1 MEWDTSFYMKNKK
14 KTSIQ
19 AKTLFF
25 LLSYNVVIIILLWF
39 CQIKILDIYYEK
51 EQMLNM
57 NNIVYSLK
65 SVESDNLISTLQE
78 IAYEKNVCIVVSDD
92 INVVGAYNMNMNGCA
107 LKNRNSKVKELMYG
121 FVDYQPDRRCDW
133 D

>member
-51 EQMLNM
+51 EQILNM

-78 IAYEKNVCIVVSDD
+78 IAYEKNVCIFCQSPDTEVLFGCCTLCYFSIDFNCFYSFFER
-92 INVVGAYNMNMNGCA
+92 IYNI
-107 LKNRNSKVKELMYG
+107 
-121 FVDYQPDRRCDW
+121 FFF
-133 D
+133 